1 MWIKYNALI
10 SGHRV
15 PFRPTGTNIVTNTA
29 PTPNVRMRIVLR
41 NGQDASVVGLGEELQ
56 LRIEIDPS
64 SAFGIFARNLEART
78 EYGELLTLVDN
89 IG

>member
-1 MWIKYNALI
+1 M
-10 SGHRV
+10 
-15 PFRPTGTNIVTNTA
+15 
-29 PTPNVRMRIVLR
+29 R

-56 LRIEIDPS
+56 LKIEIDPS

-78 EYGELLTLVDN
+78 EYGELLTLIDN